1 MGHCQANGSSQRA
14 AIKVTVPELTDS
26 ESTVHKKSPLRGF
39 DLAGGEGLEPPLAES
54 ESAVLPLDDPPKGRG
69 VSRS

>member
-39 DLAGGEGLEPPLAES
+39 DLAAL
-54 ESAVLPLDDPPKGRG
+54 RG
-69 VSRS
+69 YVSNFVHCLSG